1 MCGLCG
7 IVGGEAHW
15 TDRAGGHGAIG
26 DAGLTRRRERQQRV
40 ALINRVLAP
49 YRLKVGDWNN
59 ALILSG
65 PTGRQVM
72 VDALAHI
79 WAPAEQLA
87 GRALDPLDPAL
98 LDALDGKPWADGK
111 P

>member
-15 TDRAGGHGAIG
+15 TDRAAGAGAIG
-26 DAGLTRRRERQQRV
+26 DQSLTRRRERQQRV
-40 ALINRVLAP
+40 ALVNRVLAP
-49 YRLKVGDWNN
+49 FRLKVSDWNN
-59 ALILSG
+59 ALVLRG

-79 WAPAEQLA
+79 WAPAERLA
-87 GRALDPLDPAL
+87 GRPLDPLDPAL
-98 LDALDGKPWADGK
+98 IAALEAADGA
-111 P
+111 